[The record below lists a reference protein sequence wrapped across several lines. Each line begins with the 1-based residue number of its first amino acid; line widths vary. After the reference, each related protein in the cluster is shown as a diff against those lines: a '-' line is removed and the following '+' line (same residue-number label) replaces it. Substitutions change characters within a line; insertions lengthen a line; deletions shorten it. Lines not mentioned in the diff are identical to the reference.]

1 MPQQAVSRLAAL
13 AMLVI
18 LLLGAGIP
26 AHAAES
32 AAFKFVLDI
41 ELGTSVTEGVV
52 PVIGNRFAISE
63 ITWFRRVDLSGAI
76 EGDRIRVTGDW
87 NGNYMSGECEA
98 VHGQCQL
105 TFRTTGIIYSA
116 FISLSV
122 H

>member
-1 MPQQAVSRLAAL
+1 MSQEAVSRLAAL

-18 LLLGAGIP
+18 LLLGASIP
-26 AHAAES
+26 ARADES
-32 AAFKFVLDI
+32 VAFKFVLDI

-63 ITWFRRVDLSGAI
+63 ITWFRRVNLAGAI
-76 EGDRIRVTGDW
+76 DGDRIKVTGDW
-87 NGNYMSGECEA
+87 DGNYLSGECQV

-105 TFRTTGIIYSA
+105 TFQTTGIIYSA

>member
-1 MPQQAVSRLAAL
+1 MPREAFSRLAAL

-18 LLLGAGIP
+18 LLLGGGLP
-26 AHAAES
+26 ARAAQS
-32 AAFKFVLDI
+32 VAFKFVLDI
-41 ELGTSVTEGVV
+41 DLGTSVTEGAV

-76 EGDRIRVTGDW
+76 DGDRIRVTGDW
-87 NGNYMSGECEA
+87 DGNYLSGECQA
-98 VHGQCQL
+98 VRGQCQL
-105 TFRTTGIIYSA
+105 TFQTTGIIYSA

>member
-1 MPQQAVSRLAAL
+1 MLQQTTRSLGAL
-13 AMLVI
+13 ATLVI

-26 AHAAES
+26 ARAAES
-32 AAFKFVLDI
+32 IAFKFVLDI
-41 ELGTSVTEGVV
+41 ELGSSVTEGVV

-76 EGDRIRVTGDW
+76 DGDRIKVTGDW
-87 NGNYMSGECEA
+87 NGNYMSGECQ
-98 VHGQCQL
+98 VDHGQCQL
-105 TFRTTGIIYSA
+105 TFQTTGIIYSA